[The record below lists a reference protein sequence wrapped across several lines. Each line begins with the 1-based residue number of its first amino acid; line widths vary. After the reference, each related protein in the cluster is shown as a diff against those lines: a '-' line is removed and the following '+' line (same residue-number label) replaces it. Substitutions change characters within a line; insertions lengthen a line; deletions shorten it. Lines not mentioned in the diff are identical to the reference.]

1 MILMPDLFSFAYV
14 PNWYSQL
21 DMLAEMS
28 LPEPW
33 RFKNL
38 IYLTKNPDTPILE
51 RYIHAIFKKQ
61 LIDYKDE
68 RNPSSAADYF
78 HIENEFCCF
87 HTGLYTRRYKAI
99 YACFDRNKKKDSLL
113 EWYFRGFA
121 DELSPILRHT
131 SPLPKK
137 PSYYMTQY
145 GVNYNPEWPIR
156 VNVDHI
162 LGDEENL
169 SRIPAEIREAQNLPL
184 LLETAVELARRKAVV
199 EPSIVVPQGYQGR
212 VQYLLPICLT
222 DMEQPDLAMTG
233 ELTLTGKVM
242 PIGGLKEKI
251 LAARRNLIK
260 EIIIPQHN
268 MKDLEKLDAEVK
280 GDVVFHPVSDIS
292 EVISIA
298 FPDEGSK
305 RLERSILRTLEEER
319 RRREEKLREEGAAK
333 ESKVMLWQ

>member
-21 DMLAEMS
+21 DMLAEMA

-33 RFKNL
+33 RFKNP

-68 RNPSSAADYF
+68 RKPQQRGRITSTSRMSFAAS
-78 HIENEFCCF
+78 IRAS
-87 HTGLYTRRYKAI
+87 TPGGTRLFMPA
-99 YACFDRNKKKDSLL
+99 FDRNKKKDSLL

-121 DELSPILRHT
+121 DELSPMLRHI
-131 SPLPKK
+131 SPLPEK

-184 LLETAVELARRKAVV
+184 LLETAVELARRK
-199 EPSIVVPQGYQGR
+199 G
-212 VQYLLPICLT
+212 C
-222 DMEQPDLAMTG
+222 
-233 ELTLTGKVM
+233 
-242 PIGGLKEKI
+242 GGTEHCGSAGVSGPGAI
-251 LAARRNLIK
+251 LAADLPDRYGAARPCHAPHDHGRVLLG
-260 EIIIPQHN
+260 EYLPHLRDGIPQRAASFQTGGALAH
-268 MKDLEKLDAEVK
+268 
-280 GDVVFHPVSDIS
+280 GHCGG
-292 EVISIA
+292 IA
-298 FPDEGSK
+298 AH
-305 RLERSILRTLEEER
+305 RLQARSPAAGLALAERSDRFAPR
-319 RRREEKLREEGAAK
+319 QEGG
-333 ESKVMLWQ
+333 